1 MGGGSGTLAAKAVA
15 SAGSLAFERVG
26 DIDCSCF
33 RSVTW
38 SLSIVFEKSNK
49 AMNPLVAASRR
60 PRVMASVGPSGAA
73 TSQACAVT

>member
-15 SAGSLAFERVG
+15 SAGSLAFKRVG

-38 SLSIVFEKSNK
+38 SLSIVFEKSNE
-49 AMNPLVAASRR
+49 ALNQMVASLPLVS
-60 PRVMASVGPSGAA
+60 ASVESVGKA
-73 TSQACAVT
+73 TL